1 LSAAGSGDPMTPEF
15 DEAVMSRLR
24 AIPITSTLEFEFLS
38 MGEGRCTIRVPRQ
51 RKYDGIYESFHGGIL
66 MTAADSAAAFAVL
79 TLTGADAQIATTD
92 MAIRFHA
99 KCLTDIRVEARVV
112 KLGRTLVPVAAEI
125 YDAEDVLVATAQVTY
140 IRIGTKP

>member
-1 LSAAGSGDPMTPEF
+1 MKPKF
-15 DEAVMSRLR
+15 DEAVMARLR
-24 AIPITSTLEFEFLS
+24 AIPITETLEFEFLS
-38 MGEGRCTIRVPRQ
+38 MGEGSCSIRVPRQ

-79 TLTGADAQIATTD
+79 TLAGADARIATTD

-99 KCLTDIRVEARVV
+99 KCLTDIRVEAKVI

-125 YDAEDVLVATAQVTY
+125 CDAQDVLVATAQVTY
-140 IRIGTKP
+140 IRIGAKNGG